1 MRQAESIMACW
12 MVPNINTGQKPVNL
26 MWIAFVINVK
36 WDKFKGFQKD
46 ESISFI
52 FKLIHFKLL
61 AYKRMMIRCK
71 TKAYV
76 FIRQYES
83 KKTVRFN
90 HINWLYWKRK
100 SANVLINGYYI
111 STAELDKFWTV
122 KLFCWLLRL

>member
-12 MVPNINTGQKPVNL
+12 MVPNINTGTKPVNL

-46 ESISFI
+46 KSNSFI
-52 FKLIHFKLL
+52 FKSIHLKLL

-76 FIRQYES
+76 FIRQYEA

-90 HINWLYWKRK
+90 HINWLYWQRK
-100 SANVLINGYYI
+100 TANVLINCYYI
-111 STAELDKFWTV
+111 STAELDKFWKA
-122 KLFCWLLRL
+122 KLFGWLLRL